1 MYRIRLSEYLL
12 LWSLS
17 ILAYLTSSGCS
28 SMTGFGSLSDGPA
41 TTGELRKAAHVSRAE
56 ADAFER
62 MADEQ
67 DAELRR
73 TLSTAADLAT
83 TLGAPEVVTGLIAG
97 LGGLLL
103 PSPIKR
109 KKKPTE

>member
-1 MYRIRLSEYLL
+1 
-12 LWSLS
+12 
-17 ILAYLTSSGCS
+17 
-28 SMTGFGSLSDGPA
+28 
-41 TTGELRKAAHVSRAE
+41 
-56 ADAFER
+56 

-73 TLSTAADLAT
+73 TLSTASDLAT